1 MFCTADQVQQ
11 SDLDH
16 LSRLDNVRTVV
27 RSTVR
32 KVDQARTFE
41 FLNHASSGSVE
52 ALRAMLGQ
60 GVAPHCADYDGR
72 TGLMLTAVGGHEVS
86 GEAGGGSWAGGGQ
99 G

>member
-1 MFCTADQVQQ
+1 MQQ

-41 FLNHASSGSVE
+41 FLNHASGGSVE

-60 GVAPHCADYDGR
+60 GVSPNCADYDGR
-72 TGLMLTAVGGHEVS
+72 TGLMLTAVGGHEVRS
-86 GEAGGGSWAGGGQ
+86 EAGGRGVWTGGG
-99 G
+99 